1 MRARQPLTFA
11 LVSLLALA
19 VGCSP
24 DGETPLAPATSP
36 EALPDQPTSL
46 EELVPLRHD
55 IGSLVA
61 DRAHWADGYV
71 WGNDPTTAS
80 YAPSPVYSFNRL
92 GNPITV
98 TKPAGTTGR
107 YLVRFGGLSSF
118 LGNRSTVRVTGYFGD
133 NTYCKP
139 AGPALVNN
147 QVEVRCFRMGTGAAA
162 NAVFTALVTR
172 NYGDL
177 AFAHASQPTAASY
190 APPAAQSWNPGGA
203 INVTRSG
210 VGSYLVTFTDLGTLT
225 SLANGGHVE
234 VSAVG
239 TSSAHCK
246 VQNWTGSPNLV
257 VNVRC
262 FSSAGAGI
270 DSKFNVL
277 FLLPAPRLAYV
288 WADQPVAGSYS
299 PNPNYRFNPSGAPVV
314 ISRTATGSYTV
325 TWQGADPQIIDGGD
339 VQVTAYGAGNAQCK
353 VERWTGDNAFIR
365 CFGPTG
371 APMDSQF
378 TALYGS

>member
-11 LVSLLALA
+11 LVFLLTVAA
-19 VGCSP
+19 GCSS
-24 DGETPLAPATSP
+24 DLETPLAPAAP
-36 EALPDQPTSL
+36 EAAAPDQRTSL
-46 EELVPLRHD
+46 EELVPVRRDFGGL
-55 IGSLVA
+55 IA

-71 WGNDPTTAS
+71 WASSPTTAS
-80 YAPSPVYSFNRL
+80 YAPVSAYAFNRL
-92 GNPITV
+92 GNPITI

-118 LGNRSTVRVTGYFGD
+118 LGNRSTVHVTGYLGD

-147 QVEVRCFRMGTGAAA
+147 QVEVRCFRPGTGAAA
-162 NAVFTALVTR
+162 DAYFTALVTR

-177 AFAHASQPTAASY
+177 AFAYASQPTAASY

-203 INVTRSG
+203 INVARGG
-210 VGSYLVTFTDLGTLT
+210 VGTYLVTFTDLGTLT
-225 SLANGGHVE
+225 AGSGGHVQ

-246 VQNWTGSPNLV
+246 VLNWSGTPNLA

-262 FSSAGAGI
+262 FSSAGAPI

-277 FLLPAPRLAYV
+277 FLLPAPRLAFV
-288 WADQPVAGSYS
+288 WAEQPQTGSYS
-299 PNPNYRFNPSGAPVV
+299 PQSRYRFNPSGGPVT
-314 ISRTATGSYTV
+314 ITRIGLGSYTV
-325 TWQGADPQIIDGGD
+325 AWLGADPQIIDGGD
-339 VQVTAYGAGNAQCK
+339 VQVTAYGTGNAQCK
-353 VERWTGDNAFIR
+353 VERWGGDNVWVR

>member
-11 LVSLLALA
+11 LASLLTLA
-19 VGCSP
+19 AGCSS
-24 DGETPLAPATSP
+24 DLETPLSPAAP
-36 EALPDQPTSL
+36 EAAAPDDPASL
-46 EELVPLRHD
+46 AELVPVRRDFGGL
-55 IGSLVA
+55 IA

-71 WGNDPTTAS
+71 WGHGPTTAS
-80 YAPSPVYSFNRL
+80 YAPVSTYAFNRL
-92 GNPITV
+92 GNPITI

-118 LGNRSTVRVTGYFGD
+118 LGNRSTVHVTGYAGD
-133 NTYCKP
+133 NTNCKP

-147 QVEVRCFRMGTGAAA
+147 QVEVRCFQVGTGAAA
-162 NAVFTALVTR
+162 NALFTALVTR

-177 AFAHASQPTAASY
+177 AFAYASQPTAASY
-190 APPAAQSWNPGGA
+190 VPPAAQSWNPGGA

-225 SLANGGHVE
+225 GANRGHVQ

-246 VQNWTGSPNLV
+246 VRNWTGTPNLAV
-257 VNVRC
+257 GVLC
-262 FSSAGAGI
+262 FSSAGVAI

-288 WADQPVAGSYS
+288 WGNSPISGIYS
-299 PNPNYRFNPSGAPVV
+299 PDVAYRFNPSGAPVT
-314 ISRTATGSYTV
+314 ITRTAPGSYTV

-353 VERWTGDNAFIR
+353 VTNWSGDNVVIR

>member
-1 MRARQPLTFA
+1 VRRDF
-11 LVSLLALA
+11 
-19 VGCSP
+19 
-24 DGETPLAPATSP
+24 
-36 EALPDQPTSL
+36 
-46 EELVPLRHD
+46 
-55 IGSLVA
+55 GSLIA

-80 YAPSPVYSFNRL
+80 YTPSSLYAFNRL
-92 GNPITV
+92 GNPITI

-118 LGNRSTVRVTGYFGD
+118 LGNKSTVHVTGYLPD

-147 QVEVRCFRMGTGAAA
+147 QVEVRCFRMGTGAAT
-162 NAVFTALVTR
+162 NALFTALVTR

-177 AFAHASQPTAASY
+177 AFAYASQPTAASY

-203 INVTRSG
+203 INVTRSA
-210 VGSYLVTFTDLGTLT
+210 VGSYLVTFTDLGTIT
-225 SLANGGHVE
+225 SGNLGHVQ

-246 VQNWTGSPNLV
+246 VLNWNGTPNLAV
-257 VNVRC
+257 GVRC
-262 FSSAGAGI
+262 FSNAGAAI

-288 WADQPVAGSYS
+288 WAEQPLTGSYS
-299 PNPNYRFNPSGAPVV
+299 PSPSFRFNPSGGPVT
-314 ISRTATGSYTV
+314 ITRTAPGAYTV

-339 VQVTAYGAGNAQCK
+339 VQVTAYGTGNAQCK
-353 VERWTGDNAFIR
+353 VERWTGDIVLIR

>member
-11 LVSLLALA
+11 LVSLLTLA
-19 VGCSP
+19 AGCSS
-24 DGETPLAPATSP
+24 DLETPLSPAAP
-36 EALPDQPTSL
+36 EAAGPDQPKSL
-46 EELVPLRHD
+46 AELVPVRRDFGGL
-55 IGSLVA
+55 IA

-71 WGNDPTTAS
+71 WGHSPTTAS
-80 YAPSPVYSFNRL
+80 YAPVATYAFNRL
-92 GNPITV
+92 GNPVTI

-118 LGNRSTVRVTGYFGD
+118 LGNRSTVQMTGYGSD

-139 AGPALVNN
+139 TGPALVNN
-147 QVEVRCFRMGTGAAA
+147 QVEVRCFLTGTGVAT
-162 NAVFTALVTR
+162 NALFTALVTR

-177 AFAHASQPTAASY
+177 AFAYASQPTAANY

-203 INVTRSG
+203 INVSRTG
-210 VGSYLVTFTDLGTLT
+210 VGLYTVTFTDLGILIG
-225 SLANGGHVE
+225 AYGGHVQ

-239 TSSAHCK
+239 TSSAYCK
-246 VQNWTGSPNLV
+246 IGSWGGSPNLDV
-257 VNVRC
+257 SVRC
-262 FSSAGAGI
+262 FSSAGVAI
-270 DSKFNVL
+270 DSKFNLL
-277 FLLPAPRLAYV
+277 FLLPAPHLAYV

-299 PNPNYRFNPSGAPVV
+299 PSPFFRFNPSGAPVI
-314 ISRTATGSYTV
+314 ISRTAPGSYRV

-353 VERWTGDNAFIR
+353 VINWSGDNVFVR

-371 APMDSQF
+371 VPMDSQF